1 MAERILTQPVPNL
14 SSPIVSINIKLNGK
28 NIEGKGFLISPWNS
42 FFQQFVQTAPQPIEI
57 ELETSPFI
65 ISPGANGSITLV
77 GGTITSV
84 TLIRGTVSM
93 ILGSIRLIPIRIG
106 DSIEVTYTGTPTIR
120 FLPD

>member
-14 SSPIVSINIKLNGK
+14 RSPLVSVVININGK
-28 NIEGKGFLISPWNS
+28 KLEGKGFLVSPWNS
-42 FFQQFVQTAPQPIEI
+42 FFQQFVQPAPLPIDV
-57 ELETSPFI
+57 ELVASPFT

-93 ILGSIRLIPIRIG
+93 VLGSQRLIPIRIG
-106 DSIEVTYTGTPTIR
+106 DSIEVTYTGTPTIK